1 MQTLLQ
7 LNPPIPMK
15 TPRGEG
21 MAVMV
26 IDYGPDFDLWWT
38 VILTKGEHA
47 GEIWTYSNPEVRGV
61 ENISLG
67 RQVQA
72 IAKQNGLHHPN
83 GSGNGNGMG
92 GRMNPEPMAKPHP
105 GNPVS
110 LEQHDDRQSPPP
122 SRGV

>member
-38 VILTKGEHA
+38 VILTKGEHV

-67 RQVQA
+67 RQVSLNGKMAGGQH
-72 IAKQNGLHHPN
+72 QN
-83 GSGNGNGMG
+83 GNGNGT
-92 GRMNPEPMAKPHP
+92 NPEPVVGNHP
-105 GNPVS
+105 GEKMPP
-110 LEQHDDRQSPPP
+110 EQLNGRQFPPP
-122 SRGV
+122 MRGI

>member
-15 TPRGEG
+15 TPCGDG

-38 VILTKGEHA
+38 VILSKGEHA

-67 RQVQA
+67 RHLQPS
-72 IAKQNGLHHPN
+72 IKSNGNQSH
-83 GSGNGNGMG
+83 NGNGHVVG
-92 GRMNPEPMAKPHP
+92 PEAAVGPHP
-105 GNPVS
+105 GEKS
-110 LEQHDDRQSPPP
+110 LPEQSNGRQYPPP
-122 SRGV
+122 MRGG